1 MEVKLNPLDVIIDD
15 SKIIELSIIANMTPD
30 ENESGTYDLQANYDA
45 RPIRSSKGDNF
56 LDLSVEIASNEA
68 PTYDIKIVTR
78 TMFVFPKETRD
89 ELIDA
94 YLRTEG
100 AVRALDFVRAYVRS
114 ATAAGV
120 WGSFDLP
127 GIPLQTTTK

>member
-56 LDLSVEIASNEA
+56 LDLSVEIASNGA

-78 TMFVFPKETRD
+78 TMFVFPKETR
-89 ELIDA
+89 
-94 YLRTEG
+94 
-100 AVRALDFVRAYVRS
+100 
-114 ATAAGV
+114 
-120 WGSFDLP
+120 
-127 GIPLQTTTK
+127 

>member
-30 ENESGTYDLQANYDA
+30 ENESGTYDLQANYYA
-45 RPIRSSKGDNF
+45 SSSKGDNF
-56 LDLSVEIASNEA
+56 LDLSVEIASNGA

-100 AVRALDFVRAYVRS
+100 AVRALDFVRTYVRS